1 MVEIFR
7 GYVPTKE
14 KTPTQKFKE
23 EGGYSLLS
31 LEEVQDLDEYA
42 GILNDQFVVMDVD
55 DSVEADKTY
64 EIVKML
70 GLNIR
75 VVKTT
80 RGKHFIFKKSPRYPL
95 KPVFRI

>member
-42 GILNDQFVVMDVD
+42 GILNDQF
-55 DSVEADKTY
+55 K
-64 EIVKML
+64 
-70 GLNIR
+70 
-75 VVKTT
+75 
-80 RGKHFIFKKSPRYPL
+80 
-95 KPVFRI
+95 

>member
-55 DSVEADKTY
+55 DSVEANKTY

-75 VVKTT
+75 VVNTT
-80 RGKHFIFKKSPRYPL
+80 RGKHFIFVCIRL
-95 KPVFRI
+95 F